1 MKKFIGVFL
10 AIILIISQSTLVFAD
25 NNSANLN
32 LKCKS
37 AVLMDV
43 TSGQVLYEKDC
54 HEKLPPASVTKVMT
68 MLLICEA
75 IESGYNKRDCIFN
88 GRKSN
93 FLRTK

>member
-25 NNSANLN
+25 KNGANLN

-43 TSGQVLYEKDC
+43 TSGKVLYEKIVM
-54 HEKLPPASVTKVMT
+54 KITASK
-68 MLLICEA
+68 CN
-75 IESGYNKRDCIFN
+75 ESNDYAFN
-88 GRKSN
+88 M
-93 FLRTK
+93 

>member
-25 NNSANLN
+25 KNGANLN

-43 TSGQVLYEKDC
+43 TSGKVLYEKNC
-54 HEKLPPASVTKVMT
+54 H
-68 MLLICEA
+68 
-75 IESGYNKRDCIFN
+75 
-88 GRKSN
+88 
-93 FLRTK
+93 

>member
-25 NNSANLN
+25 KNGANLN

-43 TSGQVLYEKDC
+43 TSGKVLYEKNC

-68 MLLICEA
+68 MLLMKQLKA
-75 IESGYNKRDCIFN
+75 IK
-88 GRKSN
+88 
-93 FLRTK
+93 